1 MSAGIADHRVTKGSP
16 PCSSNTKTSALTR
29 MMTGV
34 TTERCRGRR
43 DASPS
48 GIRVPTLSSALAGA
62 GGEPRS
68 CISSRPRRRGTY
80 TYGETLQRRGLTV
93 GCHCDLDHRGESEGK
108 RRATANRV
116 QHQAFAFSMLPT
128 SWQLPTGERS
138 RLADGGPSEGEF
150 VDVQVADFPLERL
163 ARNAELRRRAAR
175 AGNPAER
182 LLERGFDQGLLT
194 VRQGG
199 HGRAVRR
206 LALLAREPRL
216 IDHERLPLTQHD
228 GTLDHVLE
236 LAHVA
241 RPVVGREPL
250 QGLLLNIADDL
261 PRLLCEAVDKVFDQD
276 RNVLRAFAERRQA
289 DGEDVQTVEQVLPER
304 AVPARS
310 CALRTRGCYWL
321 ALSMIRAMSCGREM
335 KTRCPAGS
343 SVTRACIRFAMKRSS
358 SGLIARSCVPTTYH
372 DGTVFQAG
380 ATVSG
385 SPSALPAIGFCAVA
399 NARA

>member
-1 MSAGIADHRVTKGSP
+1 MSVGIADHRVTKGSP
-16 PCSSNTKTSALTR
+16 PCNSNTKASALTR
-29 MMTGV
+29 MMTAV
-34 TTERCRGRR
+34 TTERWRGRR

-48 GIRVPTLSSALAGA
+48 GIMVAMLSSTLVGA

-68 CISSRPRRRGTY
+68 CVSRRHRRRGTY
-80 TYGETLQRRGLTV
+80 TYREPYANA
-93 GCHCDLDHRGESEGK
+93 EGK

-116 QHQAFAFSMLPT
+116 QNQAFAFSMLPT

-163 ARNAELRRRAAR
+163 ARNAELRRRAVR

-182 LLERGFDQGLLT
+182 LLERGFDQRLLT

-216 IDHERLPLTQHD
+216 IDHQRLALTQHD

-250 QGLLLNIADDL
+250 QGLLVNIADDL
-261 PRLLCEAVDKVFDQD
+261 PRLLGEAVDQVFDQD

-289 DGEDVQTVEQVLPER
+289 DGEDVQPVEQILPER
-304 AVPARS
+304 A
-310 CALRTRGCYWL
+310 ALHRGL
-321 ALSMIRAMSCGREM
+321 EIAVRGREHAHVHRNRM
-335 KTRCPAGS
+335 TA
-343 SVTRACIRFAMKRSS
+343 A
-358 SGLIARSCVPTTYH
+358 
-372 DGTVFQAG
+372 D
-380 ATVSG
+380 
-385 SPSALPAIGFCAVA
+385 ALDLSLLENPQQ
-399 NARA
+399 